1 MGILNTAKIK
11 MQEAIGEKGGITGD
25 KEQAGMRDTKPY
37 DAYYSNGLFKGYDD
51 RLWLYFKFPEDVQVE
66 WTKTY
71 RESADNQAF
80 LTNIFDKLG
89 TSIFEDSESTKK
101 DQRIHF
107 HIAMVRELSDKIS
120 KYEGI
125 TPAHADF
132 LDRMGG
138 FAHPVWH
145 SYFGVELLKGDINSD
160 VSGITN
166 KMRNYLDVMFNRT
179 DIEYHLYKESIELV
193 STVCRENGMQELDFS
208 ADPEDF
214 ERLTAWYGQ
223 SDNYYNMKREM
234 TSTPMYVPEHGKSIL
249 VGGQELSFSSVK
261 PLEARDMF
269 YKDPFDAADVRF
281 GTAVLRPSLN
291 TVQVNIRGQIRSPK
305 AARNVFNNKIEKNQ
319 YNQNAADSNIG
330 DASATDKR
338 RLKDETDNAYIAAN
352 AAYDLNAAWLDNVEI
367 TLANIV
373 DGKQTSLSEALS
385 PYGLDAVNITKRQH
399 TALCSTV
406 PCYPRPIYAI
416 PKGNSKRNPN
426 VNNFYSGVLS
436 MSGLFRSTK
445 PAASGGVLLGLSD
458 AGYEYKEIFTEVDA
472 PKKYGAQPTI
482 LVTGATGSGKALT
495 LDTKIYTEQG
505 YKELKNINVGD
516 KVYGADGKLTNITYI
531 TPTQYDRNLF
541 KINFSNNKKV
551 KADSNHQWIVVDVL
565 LSALSEKEKKNLID
579 FNMSSL
585 ETLTI
590 SNENTI
596 NLEELTTLFK
606 ETGAQ
611 ILGWDNINVLRSS
624 LDFVDVYPIE
634 GNIYNT
640 QQVVEGLKTRIIQR
654 LDSSKSWKNESVV
667 RINTGE
673 LYYSDYIYNGEPRF
687 IIPTINPIDN
697 DNTSDISNN
706 ESYLLGLLSTGQ
718 VSYNEGTYRPKEE
731 SLHYHSVDNEEQTK
745 RITQVLDSFNYDYV
759 IDDYGYY
766 RFNNPEEV
774 LEEFAELY
782 SNITTIHNID
792 TKYSFIRGMIDGSSY
807 STRKNIIR
815 INNNDYN
822 EFVRYIL
829 ESTGFVVQNSDNH
842 DYFTI
847 DNENELSTIDDYIT
861 IDSINPI
868 ESEPVRCLSVDN
880 DTKSYLIDGMIPTSN
895 TVQMLSMLA
904 QTVYQ
909 GKKAVFLNPKPDS
922 SLKPF
927 FDLLGGETI
936 NMSNK
941 YLEENPGKLDPMF
954 FLNDR
959 ESIGRL
965 LAEMIIKARGFNTDN
980 SAENNSSME
989 ELTTELIE
997 RAKMPANQCSYD
1009 IIFGNNRA
1017 EPPTPRL
1024 SEDSTVS
1031 FVRNKMISSPFWK
1044 ATISKDPDGRS
1055 SLQDVLKG
1063 NRPILIEWDN
1073 SIVLPSKDSNPDKFT
1088 PAERDGIQSIINL
1101 FDYGSSVIG
1110 EGKQGGILCIDEAH
1124 VLKTSESSMVKVKGA
1139 SRQWRS
1145 RNITLML
1152 ATQELKD
1159 FLGDH
1164 EHNIGAYVRLF
1175 IIMKVDEADPK
1186 EIDLFFDRTKLPKD
1200 GTALDYITNAGMKK
1214 GSNRGKKSVPNAYII
1229 DNTYEWQGGIICGP
1243 WPERELKAASSSDK
1257 VKTNSNDNFDG
1268 YEEDEDD

>member
-1 MGILNTAKIK
+1 MGIINTAKIK

-25 KEQAGMRDTKPY
+25 RELAGMRDSKPY

-71 RESADNQAF
+71 RESADNQSF

-89 TSIFEDSESTKK
+89 SSIFEDSESTKK

-107 HIAMVRELSDKIS
+107 HIAMVRELSETIS

-138 FAHPVWH
+138 FSHPVWH

-166 KMRNYLDVMFNRT
+166 KMRNYLDVMFNKT
-179 DIEYHLYKESIELV
+179 DIEYHLYKESIELI

-223 SDNYYNMKREM
+223 SDSYYNMKREM

-305 AARNVFNNKIEKNQ
+305 AAKNVFNNKIEKNQ
-319 YNQNAADSNIG
+319 YNQNAAESNIG
-330 DASATDKR
+330 DSSATDKR

-352 AAYDLNAAWLDNVEI
+352 AAYELNAAWLDNVEI

-373 DGKQTSLSEALS
+373 DGKQSSLSEALS

-436 MSGLFRSTK
+436 LSGLFRSTK

-458 AGYEYKEIFTEVDA
+458 AGYEYKEIFTEIDA
-472 PKKYGAQPTI
+472 PKKYSAPPTI

-495 LDTKIYTEQG
+495 LDTKIYTKQG
-505 YKELKNINVGD
+505 YQQLKDIKVGD
-516 KVYGADGKLTNITYI
+516 QVYGADGKLTTVTYI
-531 TPTQYDRNLF
+531 TPTQYNRNLF
-541 KINFSNNKKV
+541 EINFSNNKTI
-551 KADSNHQWIVVDVL
+551 KADSNHQWVVVDVL
-565 LSALSEKEKKNLID
+565 LSALSEKEKQNLID
-579 FNMSSL
+579 FNLSAL

-596 NLEELTTLFK
+596 KLEELTTLFK

-611 ILGWDNINVLRSS
+611 ILGWDNVNVLKSS
-624 LDFVDVYPIE
+624 LEFVDVYPIK
-634 GNIYNT
+634 GNTYNT
-640 QQVVEGLKTRIIQR
+640 QQVVEGLKTRIKQR
-654 LDSSKSWKNESVV
+654 LDSSKSWKEESVV

-673 LYYSDYIYNGEPRF
+673 LYYSDYNYNNEPRF
-687 IIPTINPIDN
+687 VIPTINPINNDN
-697 DNTSDISNN
+697 DSDISNN
-706 ESYLLGLLSTGQ
+706 YAYLLGLLSTGQ
-718 VSYNEGTYRPKEE
+718 VSYNEGTYRPREE
-731 SLHYHSVDNEEQTK
+731 SLHYHSVDNEEQTN
-745 RITQVLDSFNYDYV
+745 RITQVLDSFNYDYI

-774 LEEFAELY
+774 LEEFAEIY
-782 SNITTIHNID
+782 SNITTIHNLD
-792 TKYSFIRGMIDGSSY
+792 TKYSFIRGMIDGSGY
-807 STRKNIIR
+807 NDNDIII

-822 EFVRYIL
+822 DNIRYIL
-829 ESTGFVVQNSDNH
+829 ESTGFIVQEKDNN
-842 DYFTI
+842 DYFVI
-847 DNENELSTIDDYIT
+847 DNDNVLSTDNDYIT
-861 IDSINPI
+861 IDNISPI

-880 DTKSYLIDGMIPTSN
+880 DTKTYLIDGMIPTSN
-895 TVQMLSMLA
+895 TVQMLSMIA

-909 GKKAVFLNPKPDS
+909 GKKAVFLNPKPNS

-936 NMSNK
+936 NMSSK

-959 ESIGRL
+959 ESVGRL
-965 LAEMIIKARGFNTDN
+965 LAEMIIKARGFNVER
-980 SAENNSSME
+980 SAENNLSME

-1009 IIFGNNRA
+1009 IIFGNQRA
-1017 EPPTPRL
+1017 EPSTPRL
-1024 SEDSTVS
+1024 SDDATVS
-1031 FVRNKMISSPFWK
+1031 FVRSRMISSPFWK

-1088 PAERDGIQSIINL
+1088 PAEQDGIQSITNL
-1101 FDYGSSVIG
+1101 FDYGSSIIG

-1124 VLKTSESSMVKVKGA
+1124 VLKTSETAMNKVRGA
-1139 SRQWRS
+1139 GRQWRS
-1145 RNITLML
+1145 QNITLMI
-1152 ATQELKD
+1152 ATQEMKD

-1164 EHNIGAYVRLF
+1164 EHNIGSYVRLF
-1175 IIMKVDEADPK
+1175 IIMKVDESDPK
-1186 EIDLFFDRTKLPKD
+1186 EVELFFDRTKLPKD
-1200 GTALDYITNAGMKK
+1200 GTALDYITNAGMKTA
-1214 GSNRGKKSVPNAYII
+1214 SNKVKKSIPNAYII

-1257 VKTNSNDNFDG
+1257 VKTNNDRDI
-1268 YEEDEDD
+1268 EDE

>member
-25 KEQAGMRDTKPY
+25 KELAGMRDTKPY

-71 RESADNQAF
+71 RESADNQSF

-89 TSIFEDSESTKK
+89 ASIFEDSESTKK

-166 KMRNYLDVMFNRT
+166 KMRNYLDVMFNKT

-208 ADPEDF
+208 AEPEDF

-223 SDNYYNMKREM
+223 SDSYYNMKREM

-281 GTAVLRPSLN
+281 GTAILRPSLN

-305 AARNVFNNKIEKNQ
+305 AAKNVFNNKIEKNQ
-319 YNQNAADSNIG
+319 YNQNAAESNIS

-352 AAYDLNAAWLDNVEI
+352 AAYELNAAWLDNVEI
-367 TLANIV
+367 TLANVV
-373 DGKQTSLSEALS
+373 DGRQSSLSEALS

-436 MSGLFRSTK
+436 LSGLFRSTK

-458 AGYEYKEIFTEVDA
+458 AGYEYKEIFTEIDA
-472 PKKYGAQPTI
+472 PKKHSAPPTI

-495 LDTKIYTEQG
+495 LDTNIYTEQG
-505 YKELKNINVGD
+505 YKELRDIKVGD
-516 KVYGADGKLTNITYI
+516 KVYGADGKLTTITYI
-531 TPTQYDRNLF
+531 TPIQYDRNLF
-541 KINFSNNKKV
+541 EINFSNNKKV
-551 KADSNHQWIVVDVL
+551 KADANHQWVVVDVL
-565 LSALSEKEKKNLID
+565 LSALSDKEKKNLID
-579 FNMSSL
+579 FNLSTL
-585 ETLTI
+585 ETLTLVDD
-590 SNENTI
+590 STI
-596 NLEELTTLFK
+596 KLKDLTVLFK

-611 ILGWDNINVLRSS
+611 ILGWDDPKVLKSS
-624 LDFVDVYPIE
+624 LDFVDVYPIDE
-634 GNIYNT
+634 ENYDAK
-640 QQVVEGLKTRIIQR
+640 QVAEGLKTRIRQR
-654 LDSSKSWKNESVV
+654 LDSSKNWKGETVV

-673 LYYSDYIYNGEPRF
+673 LYYSGYNYNGEPRF
-687 IIPTINPIDN
+687 IIPTINPISNDN
-697 DNTSDISNN
+697 DSEIT
-706 ESYLLGLLSTGQ
+706 EQEAYLLGLLSTGQ
-718 VSYNEGTYRPKEE
+718 VSYDEGTYRPKEE
-731 SLHYHSVDNEEQTK
+731 SLHYDSVDNEEQTN
-745 RITQVLDSFNYDYV
+745 RITEVLDSFNYKYV

-766 RFNNPEEV
+766 RFDNPENV
-774 LEEFAELY
+774 LEEWAELY
-782 SNITTIHNID
+782 SLITTIHKVE
-792 TKYSFIRGMIDGSSY
+792 TKNSFIKGLIDGAGY
-807 STRKNIIR
+807 QNNTKIK
-815 INNNDYN
+815 INSNDYN
-822 EFVRYIL
+822 DYIKYIL
-829 ESTGFVVQNSDNH
+829 ESTGFVVYEKDNKN
-842 DYFTI
+842 YFIIDI
-847 DNENELSTIDDYIT
+847 DNPLSTEDNYIYIDDVT
-861 IDSINPI
+861 PI
-868 ESEPVRCLSVDN
+868 ESEPVKCLSVDN
-880 DTKSYLIDGMIPTSN
+880 DTKTYLIDGMIPTSN
-895 TVQMLSMLA
+895 TVQMLSMVA

-909 GKKAVFLNPKPDS
+909 GKKAVFLNPKPGS
-922 SLKPF
+922 TLKPF

-936 NMSNK
+936 NMNNK

-954 FLNDR
+954 FLDDR
-959 ESIGRL
+959 ESVGRL
-965 LAEMIIKARGFNTDN
+965 LAEMIIKAQGFNNDHSTASN
-980 SAENNSSME
+980 RSME

-1009 IIFGNNRA
+1009 IIFGNSRS
-1017 EPPTPRL
+1017 EPSTPRL
-1024 SEDSTVS
+1024 SDDETVS
-1031 FVRNKMISSPFWK
+1031 FVRSRMISSPFWK

-1063 NRPILIEWDN
+1063 NRPILIEWDK
-1073 SIVLPSKDSNPDKFT
+1073 SIILPSKDSNPDKFT
-1088 PAERDGIQSIINL
+1088 PAERDGIQSITNL
-1101 FDYGSSVIG
+1101 FDYGSSIIG

-1124 VLKTSESSMVKVKGA
+1124 VLKTSETAMNKVKGA
-1139 SRQWRS
+1139 GRQWRS
-1145 RNITLML
+1145 QNITLMI

-1175 IIMKVDEADPK
+1175 IIMKVDESDPK
-1186 EIDLFFDRTKLPKD
+1186 EVELFFDRTKLPRD
-1200 GTALDYITNAGMKK
+1200 GTALDYITNAGMKSASSK
-1214 GSNRGKKSVPNAYII
+1214 MKKSIPNAYII

-1243 WPERELKAASSSDK
+1243 WPERELKAASTSDSI
-1257 VKTNSNDNFDG
+1257 KTRQ
-1268 YEEDEDD
+1268 DEV